1 MSTKNIFLTKGASI
15 EDMTKAMPKSTVSSG
30 FAVVNNHIEY
40 VGNPKALK
48 FVIPKM
54 VAIVETLDGF
64 EVVRTPKTYVDKNGS
79 VKTTNIT
86 TFSFKDVKLAEI
98 LCENVNAL
106 FKAEYEEHKAKK
118 ENK

>member
-1 MSTKNIFLTKGASI
+1 MSKNIFLTKGASI
-15 EDMTKAMPKSTVSSG
+15 EAMTKAMPKTTVSSG
-30 FAVVNNHIEY
+30 FAVVDNHIEY

-48 FVIPKM
+48 FVVPKM

-64 EVVRTPKTYVDKNGS
+64 EVVRTPKTYVDKNGT

-86 TFSFKDVKLAEI
+86 TFSFKDKALAEI

-106 FKAEYEEHKAKK
+106 CKADYENYKASK
-118 ENK
+118 